1 MYVLYCNEPVDDQD
15 DDDDN
20 DDIVNDV
27 SDLQEVNLTVEP
39 NDVSTGITQLSDAKL
54 IDKTM
59 ADHLKSLHA
68 APFRK
73 ISSSG
78 LPVYE
83 IEVASSTK
91 KSHKSKFCPF
101 VEVSHNKKKVFIH
114 KTTAVWLLQE
124 GERVSTDRLFH
135 VKAMQATIFY
145 QQSKIKDNT
154 CFYRAPHGLLHG

>member
-1 MYVLYCNEPVDDQD
+1 M
-15 DDDDN
+15 
-20 DDIVNDV
+20 
-27 SDLQEVNLTVEP
+27 
-39 NDVSTGITQLSDAKL
+39 
-54 IDKTM
+54 
-59 ADHLKSLHA
+59 LHA
-68 APFRK
+68 SFRK

-91 KSHKSKFCPF
+91 ESHKSKFCPF

-135 VKAMQATIFY
+135 VRAMQATIFY

>member
-83 IEVASSTK
+83 IEVA
-91 KSHKSKFCPF
+91 
-101 VEVSHNKKKVFIH
+101 
-114 KTTAVWLLQE
+114 
-124 GERVSTDRLFH
+124 
-135 VKAMQATIFY
+135 
-145 QQSKIKDNT
+145 
-154 CFYRAPHGLLHG
+154 